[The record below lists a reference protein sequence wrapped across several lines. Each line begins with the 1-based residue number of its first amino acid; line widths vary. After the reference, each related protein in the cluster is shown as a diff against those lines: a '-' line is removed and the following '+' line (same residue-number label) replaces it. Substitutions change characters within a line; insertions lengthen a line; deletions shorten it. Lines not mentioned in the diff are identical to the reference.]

1 MQKDTG
7 NASLSHKLSQVLF
20 SYWEKLQHIRL
31 GEQRMS
37 LQNHF
42 SQLNHLALEMVK
54 G

>member
-1 MQKDTG
+1 MQAFLMNFLKYI
-7 NASLSHKLSQVLF
+7 F